1 MSSARKRPIPPAS
14 PPPSASAPSKPTSE
28 SPVPR
33 TPQPDVSLP
42 VQLKC
47 AQRELALR
55 RNTYPRL
62 IGAGRMNVFT
72 AEDEIARMAAIVK
85 TLQRLVDGERS

>member
-1 MSSARKRPIPPAS
+1 MSSARKHPIRRAS
-14 PPPSASAPSKPTSE
+14 PPPVASAPS
-28 SPVPR
+28 PVPK
-33 TPQPDVSLP
+33 TPSPDVSLE

-47 AQRELALR
+47 AQRELAMR
-55 RNTYPRL
+55 KNTYPRL

-85 TLQRLVDGERS
+85 TLQGLVDGRKPG

>member
-1 MSSARKRPIPPAS
+1 MSSARKRPTRLESRPQ
-14 PPPSASAPSKPTSE
+14 SAPATSSL
-28 SPVPR
+28 SPVPK
-33 TPQPDVSLP
+33 TPAPDLSLE

-47 AQRELALR
+47 AQREVALR
-55 RNTYPRL
+55 KNTYPRL

-85 TLQRLVDGERS
+85 TLQDLVDGRQPG

>member
-1 MSSARKRPIPPAS
+1 M
-14 PPPSASAPSKPTSE
+14 
-28 SPVPR
+28 
-33 TPQPDVSLP
+33 
-42 VQLKC
+42 QLKC

-55 RNTYPRL
+55 KNTYPRL

-85 TLQRLVDGERS
+85 TLQGLLDSAKPK

>member
-1 MSSARKRPIPPAS
+1 MSSARKPPIRRES
-14 PPPSASAPSKPTSE
+14 PQPSASVS

-33 TPQPDVSLP
+33 TPSPDLSLE

-55 RNTYPRL
+55 KNTYPRL

-85 TLQRLVDGERS
+85 TLQGLLDSAKPK